1 MKKNEITITE
11 EERQVAANE
20 LAQIVLSIN
29 LMKKTGAEI
38 CINVANY
45 CAVRGDQ
52 KLLIERT
59 GLSKST
65 VSKMNKVGKLFNK
78 AIQKFGENS
87 LATVTDV
94 NWSDVYKNANYYD
107 ELIVN
112 SVNAEELNDLFESKN
127 LIEVMEQE
135 VEETEEQVEETVEQ
149 VEDTEE
155 QVEET
160 VEQVEETVEQV
171 EETEEQ
177 VEETYFDRIMTI
189 KSTIHSMFG
198 MLEAVNKSYKKAD
211 MQAVIKSTLTELKKV
226 YEM

>member
-1 MKKNEITITE
+1 MRKNEIAITE

-38 CINVANY
+38 CVNVTNY
-45 CAVRGDQ
+45 CSVRGDQ
-52 KLLIERT
+52 KVLIERT

-78 AIQKFGENS
+78 AIQKFGKNS
-87 LATVTDV
+87 LAIVTDV
-94 NWSDVYKNANYYD
+94 NWSEVYKHADYYN
-107 ELIVN
+107 ELIDN

-127 LIEVMEQE
+127 LIDVMEQE
-135 VEETEEQVEETVEQ
+135 VEETEEQVEET
-149 VEDTEE
+149 EE

-160 VEQVEETVEQV
+160 KEQV

-177 VEETYFDRIMTI
+177 AEDTPFDRIMNM
-189 KSTIHSMFG
+189 KSSIRGTLA
-198 MLEAVNKSYKKAD
+198 MLEAVNGSYKKAN
-211 MQAVIKSTLTELKKV
+211 MMAVIKSAITELKEV

>member
-1 MKKNEITITE
+1 MRKNEITITE
-11 EERQVAANE
+11 EERQVASNE
-20 LAQIVLSIN
+20 LAQIIIALDS
-29 LMKKTGAEI
+29 MKKTSAEV

-52 KLLIERT
+52 KLLIERS
-59 GLSKST
+59 GLSKGT

-94 NWSDVYKNANYYD
+94 NWSEVYKNADYYN
-107 ELIVN
+107 ELIDN

-127 LIEVMEQE
+127 LIDVMEQE
-135 VEETEEQVEETVEQ
+135 VEETEEQVEVSE
-149 VEDTEE
+149 
-155 QVEET
+155 
-160 VEQVEETVEQV
+160 EQV

-177 VEETYFDRIMTI
+177 IEVAEEQVEETPFDRIMNI
-189 KSTIHSMFG
+189 KSSIHSMLR
-198 MLEAVNKSYKKAD
+198 MLEAVNGSYKKAD
-211 MQAVIKSTLTELKKV
+211 MQAVIKSAITELKKV

>member
-1 MKKNEITITE
+1 MKKNEIVITE
-11 EERQVAANE
+11 EERQIAANE
-20 LAQIVLSIN
+20 LEKIVIVIDC
-29 LMKKTGAEI
+29 MKKTGAEI

-52 KLLIERT
+52 KTLIERT

-87 LATVTDV
+87 LAIVTDV

-107 ELIVN
+107 ELINNTVY
-112 SVNAEELNDLFESKN
+112 VEELNNLFESKN
-127 LIEVMEQE
+127 LIDVLGQK
-135 VEETEEQVEETVEQ
+135 VEETEEQVEEKEER

-155 QVEET
+155 Q
-160 VEQVEETVEQV
+160 
-171 EETEEQ
+171 TEESL
-177 VEETYFDRIMTI
+177 EELEQEDTPFDRIMNM
-189 KSTIHSMFG
+189 KSSIHSMIG
-198 MLEAVNKSYKKAD
+198 MLEAVNDSYKKAD
-211 MQAVIKSTLTELKKV
+211 MQAVIKSAVTELKKV